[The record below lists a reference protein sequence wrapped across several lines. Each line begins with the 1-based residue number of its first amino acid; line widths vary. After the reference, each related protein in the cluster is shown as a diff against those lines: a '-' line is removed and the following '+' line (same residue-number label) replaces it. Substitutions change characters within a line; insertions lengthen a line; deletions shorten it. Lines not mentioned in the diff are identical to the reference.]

1 MLYFNRNGVW
11 FTIPIAKG
19 AVYDREL
26 LEKQIHTS
34 LLGLQ
39 NLKDRSPGLD
49 QMRFEKPGEYVI
61 KSVFGR
67 DDILI
72 NPPTIIKGGTKSHPL
87 YTFAEKPVPVYELV
101 SGWHLARFW
110 VGVDNY
116 WANPT
121 IDQEASSTDRYSAEF
136 TETDYEGF
144 IVYPLKRIAINSE
157 DRSSDHWIQDES
169 DWPPNEY
176 DVSEDWS
183 PGLSGH
189 TAIDYFPGGPDAGW
203 YGPTLAGTYW
213 LPNGYCMEWCPAND
227 PDGCY
232 IYGDWPSF
240 CRHNMGNFLVNSPE
254 DLTTW
259 DGSDFADSYFY
270 SWGITS
276 GRYESWPEPYL
287 ATFCCPSMH
296 ETIIVDDDYTEHD
309 YFPVQTRH
317 DYSSWETTSE
327 FTLNGSSV
335 LSHYSSGYRN
345 IDYTWTASRTQAPD
359 GVGICT
365 TGRSGSY
372 SYLENDCAT
381 VFSDSGGISEGW
393 GDYEAWC
400 GVWNVVDYDDQTF
413 TFEFDPDD
421 TSNPDNRFPTGNFS
435 ARYNEEVNFTLTWKV
450 IAKVAGS
457 DQEFL
462 IYESPSGEDWEGY
475 GYCSDC
481 EIYDFNGKPVYIIV
495 VYIYPPNY
503 NDPEFFINAMIYDNE
518 LFLSTEFYE
527 PDYDAHGSVGRW
539 GLETGYY
546 ARAVGV
552 RYPIKITDIIEQ
564 EV

>member
-11 FTIPIAKG
+11 FTIPIAKN

-26 LEKQIHTS
+26 LEKQIHSS

-169 DWPPNEY
+169 DWPPNEH
-176 DVSEDWS
+176 DVSADWS

-203 YGPTLAGTYW
+203 YGPNLAGTYW
-213 LPNGYCMEWCPAND
+213 LPNGYCREMCGN
-227 PDGCY
+227 GVICN
-232 IYGDWPSF
+232 ISI
-240 CRHNMGNFLVNSPE
+240 GNFLVNRPVS
-254 DLTTW
+254 LCTW
-259 DGSDFADSYFY
+259 GGSDWSDGYFY

-276 GRYESWPEPYL
+276 GRGCSYL
-287 ATFCCPSMH
+287 PGTCC
-296 ETIIVDDDYTEHD
+296 DYIYPPWCAVAFVED
-309 YFPVQTRH
+309 YGYQEIDYYPVQTRH
-317 DYSSWETTSE
+317 DYSSWEQTSE

-335 LSHYSSGYRN
+335 LHHYVSGYRN

-365 TGRSGSY
+365 AGQSGSY
-372 SYLENDCAT
+372 SELENDCAT

-421 TSNPDNRFPTGNFS
+421 KSSPYNRFPTGNFYQ
-435 ARYNEEVNFTLTWKV
+435 RYNEEVNFTLTWKV
-450 IAKVAGS
+450 IAKIAGS

-462 IYESPSGEDWEGY
+462 IYESPGSEEWEGY

-495 VYIYPPNY
+495 VQINPANWL
-503 NDPEFFINAMIYDNE
+503 DPDFFINAMIYDNE

-527 PDYDAHGSVGRW
+527 TDYDAHGSVGRW
-539 GLETGYY
+539 GLETGYL